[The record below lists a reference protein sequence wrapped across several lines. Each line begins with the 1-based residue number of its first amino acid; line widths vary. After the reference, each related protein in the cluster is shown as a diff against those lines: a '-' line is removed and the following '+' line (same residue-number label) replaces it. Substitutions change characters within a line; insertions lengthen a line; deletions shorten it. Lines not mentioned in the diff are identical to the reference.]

1 MYFSN
6 RKFIYTFNKKNTL
19 IKMEYWQIIFLHLA
33 IIGFF
38 SQLFKFILFFK
49 RNSVSKRD
57 NAKDLL
63 EKIYNQ
69 PSSYENY
76 IRNLNF

>member
-1 MYFSN
+1 
-6 RKFIYTFNKKNTL
+6 
-19 IKMEYWQIIFLHLA
+19 MEYWQIIFLYLA
-33 IIGFF
+33 IIGFI

-57 NAKDLL
+57 NSKDLL